1 MDTVYSENNHIIM
14 VGKVTSDKRFSHEI
28 YGEKFYIFDLSVPRL
43 SGNSDIIPI
52 TISER
57 LMVNGELPIGTKITV
72 EGQFRS
78 YNSYGEGKNK
88 LVLTVFAKNVTLLE
102 DQESEVEARKDFI
115 SNEVT
120 LIGYICK
127 KPVYRQTPFGR
138 EIADILLAVNRAYS
152 KSDYIPCI
160 AWGRTA
166 RFCENME
173 VGTEVKL
180 VGRVQSRQYEK
191 KHEDGTV
198 ENKVA
203 YEVSVGSLEVVNQK
217 DDGEAEE
224 APVEEN
230 KEANEIPVEAFDMM
244 IGNIIDDKEVQDKVG
259 YEKYDIV
266 AANILADVLVPLTP
280 VIIHQLKKGG
290 IYITSGI
297 IEDKEEVVV
306 EAVKKAGLEVLE
318 VNHQGEWVSVTAR
331 KN

>member
-1 MDTVYSENNHIIM
+1 MDTVNSENNHIVL

-28 YGEKFYIFDLSVPRL
+28 YGEKFYVFDLSVPRL
-43 SGNSDIIPI
+43 SGTSDSIPI
-52 TISER
+52 TVSER
-57 LMVNGELPIGTKITV
+57 LMVNGELPIDTKITV

-88 LVLTVFAKNVTLLE
+88 LVLTVFAKNVTLLD

-173 VGTEVKL
+173 VGTEVKI

-191 KHEDGTV
+191 KHEDGTI

-203 YEVSVGSLEVVNQK
+203 YEVSVGSLEVIEKK
-217 DDGEAEE
+217 DSTAEAENKE
-224 APVEEN
+224 EVAEVEEN
-230 KEANEIPVEAFDMM
+230 KEAI
-244 IGNIIDDKEVQDKVG
+244 
-259 YEKYDIV
+259 
-266 AANILADVLVPLTP
+266 
-280 VIIHQLKKGG
+280 
-290 IYITSGI
+290 
-297 IEDKEEVVV
+297 
-306 EAVKKAGLEVLE
+306 
-318 VNHQGEWVSVTAR
+318 
-331 KN
+331 